1 MNNTSTSNQQANQ
14 KAKASIIL
22 GLVCLLMLCVGAALF
37 SGSSFFIITSVGV
50 ALLGGAAFVVGIMSL
65 LEMRNKRQ
73 QGIQEKGAWMAVV
86 GLIIGVIFMCMGV
99 ANLTL
104 VFLGPTIQSGF
115 ENIK

>member
-1 MNNTSTSNQQANQ
+1 MSDTSTSNQQVNQ

-22 GLVCLLMLCVGAALF
+22 GLACLLMLCISAALF
-37 SGSSFFIITSVGV
+37 RGLSFFIITSIGV

-65 LEMRNKRQ
+65 FEMGNKRQ

-86 GLIIGVIFMCMGV
+86 GLIIGAIFMCVGI
-99 ANLTL
+99 ANLIL